1 MKIGVFGS
9 GGVAQAVGGKL
20 VELGHAVVFS
30 SRTPEKLAGWLAE
43 IGGGARAGSAAEAAA
58 HGELLINATQGG
70 ASLEVL
76 AAAGAENLNGKILID
91 IANPLD
97 FAQGFPPSLFVA
109 NTDSLGEQIQ
119 RSFPEVKVVKT
130 LNTVSAP
137 LMVNPRQLADGDHT
151 LFISG
156 NDTEAKA
163 QVTTWLREWFGWSQ
177 IFDLGDITTARG
189 SEMLLALWVR
199 LFAAQGTPIFNVKI
213 VR

>member
-30 SRTPEKLAGWLAE
+30 SRTPEKLAGWLAA

-58 HGELLINATQGG
+58 HGDLLINATQGG